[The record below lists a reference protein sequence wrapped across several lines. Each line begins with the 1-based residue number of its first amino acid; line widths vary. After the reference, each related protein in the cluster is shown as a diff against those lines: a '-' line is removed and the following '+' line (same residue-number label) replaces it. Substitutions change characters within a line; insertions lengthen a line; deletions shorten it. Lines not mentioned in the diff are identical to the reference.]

1 MAMSNDWVHSINE
14 RNSFLE
20 LEGSLWSLS
29 HTFVLNKVL
38 YFGLWV
44 LVSYSVSSSL
54 VIICPFKCQIE
65 ENNRMSW
72 RILNWTLDS
81 NRNILQL
88 LDSHWHWSFR
98 NALGNHVNVSESVQ
112 LCSVCIWWTSTDLR
126 YKRIQN
132 PWSPDFLIKFKI
144 SAASLEG
151 SCCYTRWAYFN
162 GLQTHFT
169 HIFFLYNGLDPS
181 HSLWFKLSLSCC

>member
-1 MAMSNDWVHSINE
+1 MGCGY
-14 RNSFLE
+14 SFLTVFHQ
-20 LEGSLWSLS
+20 GSGDYMSFLS
-29 HTFVLNKVL
+29 ARLR
-38 YFGLWV
+38 
-44 LVSYSVSSSL
+44 
-54 VIICPFKCQIE
+54 

-126 YKRIQN
+126 YKENSKSLVTRFFNKNSKSLLHLWKGPVVTLMSLFQWASN
-132 PWSPDFLIKFKI
+132 SFYSHLFLVQWSWSF
-144 SAASLEG
+144 SQSLV
-151 SCCYTRWAYFN
+151 
-162 GLQTHFT
+162 
-169 HIFFLYNGLDPS
+169 
-181 HSLWFKLSLSCC
+181 